1 MLTVR
6 KRKNETTEQL
16 IDRFIELCKREGI
29 IKEYIKKRSYYAYK
43 SQIKHQKE
51 RQRKHYQAKKLER
64 QKRFIQ
70 DVNS

>member
-29 IKEYIKKRSYYAYK
+29 IKEYVRRISYYASK
-43 SQIKHQKE
+43 SEIKHKKE
-51 RQRKHYQAKKLER
+51 RQRKHYQAKELER
-64 QKRFIQ
+64 QKRLIQ